1 MNTLGRHANII
12 LGLWLF
18 FSAFLWPHDHPQFIN
33 TLIAGLVTVILSVLA
48 FGVPTLRFAS
58 AFTGVWL
65 VVSWFVLGRG
75 RTGTGL
81 NNVIVGLAVMSIS
94 LLPSGDL
101 QQETW
106 SGTDSRT

>member
-1 MNTLGRHANII
+1 MNTQGRYWNVI

-18 FSAFLWPHDHPQFIN
+18 FSAFLWPHDHPQFLN
-33 TLIAGLVTVILSVLA
+33 TLIAALVTVVVSVIA

-58 AFTGVWL
+58 AFTGIWL

-81 NNVIVGLAVMSIS
+81 NNVIVGLAIMSIS
-94 LLPSGDL
+94 LLPSTDL
-101 QQETW
+101 QQEPL
-106 SGTDSRT
+106 GPEPRT